1 MSEMLWVAV
10 PSGRDGAELALRVL
24 VVPRLAEG
32 TLVDFGLADWPS
44 LLNDQT
50 GFELRVRTDA
60 GERVVA
66 ATPRL
71 VVRARSELW
80 HEFFGGEAG
89 FVRQWE
95 ERTVRPPQVS
105 DTAATA
111 TKVAAT
117 LRTVTRAGAERPSE
131 ETEAAVREQIATW
144 DGTATPP
151 VPDDNEPPPPLV
163 ADFHRTVANLRE
175 HPAVLLELGLVF
187 ELRCSATDLPEGSAL
202 LSVRCVDPPFLRNL
216 VTTPWTRYE
225 LTATDFRPAPDPAAS
240 SGIRAGMLDLS
251 DSVSLTDPAAPATQR
266 GWAIATFDIDGGA
279 DGFRQAAHDFAAN
292 TPANPVLPPVRSSGI
307 TLLQPGRGRAYRARS
322 GAGARRSR
330 DLGDAV
336 FTAEDLVLG
345 YRVDIRREG
354 APWLSV
360 CARDAGYRVNGV
372 DIVAGRE
379 EGHVKP
385 FAAVRGADGQLRAD
399 EVVLR
404 WDGWSLALPS
414 PNLRGDTSGPARN
427 PAQPLPFDFTWNYT
441 VPPRSM
447 PALRFADLY
456 QVRVRIADMAGG
468 GLTTAELDDATV
480 ASTAVSYLRHDP
492 VPPPQ
497 VHGPAALAAGAAV
510 TRLVIRSDADRGVAD
525 LHAENP
531 DYPVRDTR
539 VLRAPTAALSLV
551 EQHRMLDERTDE
563 ESFQLAQRAMDTDGS
578 GAGLPDPVAS
588 GVRAQ
593 VRAGEAGLVATIG
606 DHSAWSPAWPQ
617 YAPKTVELH
626 DNPGA
631 EPITVRW
638 NGDVLSVGLAQGK
651 QARIELSS
659 TLDGELSN
667 HLAISDALAGGAGEP
682 TISPDSTKL
691 GRNPAVTP
699 PVRIEVVHAVKRPLR
714 EPVWELPEEAVHR
727 EPNDPTAL
735 LTPMFTDTGL
745 DPHSTGRLRF
755 SAAWTDVTDAGT
767 LATTAHTP
775 TTLTDVHSQVVEP
788 GEMPTVRFRHEFGDT
803 RHRTITY
810 TLEAVSRYRQYFA
823 ATDPEADFA
832 VARAQAPVVVA
843 SSARPTAPVVLGVVP
858 AFATRVARTGA
869 DRLEFS
875 RDSGRIRVELA
886 RPWYE
891 TGEGEQVAVVL
902 APTTDPT
909 PTVAAT
915 VSRAGRDP
923 LFGTPDLPSF
933 PQLSWFPA
941 AVEPGE
947 VIIPALGE
955 FVAVAPHSVSPGGDR
970 WFADV
975 EIAVPQEHQSYHPFI
990 RLAVARY
997 QRHSLD
1003 GMSLSPVVVTDTV
1016 PLLPDRHV
1024 VVDRSG
1030 NELRVGVAGTS
1041 PNPLNRLELRLESCP
1056 AGLTPEAVDLVVD
1069 DPADQQGLAVWRPV
1083 GSSVERAEDGGIAA
1097 LMLPPTADHLRLRL
1111 WETENL
1117 VGPEAAEVPAELRM
1131 RTVFV
1136 ATMMIPPE
1144 WYRV

>member
-10 PSGRDGAELALRVL
+10 PSGRDGAELSVRVL
-24 VVPRLAEG
+24 VVPRLDEG

-50 GFELRVRTDA
+50 GFELRVRTDT

-66 ATPRL
+66 SAPRL
-71 VVRARSELW
+71 VARARSELW
-80 HEFFGGEAG
+80 HEFFGGDAG

-95 ERTVRPPQVS
+95 DRTVGPPQVS
-105 DTAATA
+105 DTSATA

-117 LRTVTRAGAERPSE
+117 LRTVTRVGAERPPE
-131 ETEAAVREQIATW
+131 ETEAAVREQLATW
-144 DGTATPP
+144 HGTATAP
-151 VPDDNEPPPPLV
+151 VPDDNEPPPPVV

-187 ELRCSATDLPEGSAL
+187 ELRCAATDLGEGTAL

-216 VTTPWTRYE
+216 VTAPWTRYE
-225 LTATDFRPAPDPAAS
+225 LTATGFRPAPDPSAS

-251 DSVSLTDPAAPATQR
+251 DSVSLTDPSAPAASR
-266 GWAIATFDIDGGA
+266 RWAIATFDIDGGA

-292 TPANPVLPPVRSSGI
+292 TPADPVLPPVRSSGI
-307 TLLQPGRGRAYRARS
+307 TLLQPGRGREYLARS
-322 GAGARRSR
+322 GASTRRAR
-330 DLGDAV
+330 DLGDVV

-354 APWLSV
+354 TPWLSV

-399 EVVLR
+399 EAVLR

-414 PNLRGDTSGPARN
+414 PNLRGDTTGPARN
-427 PAQPLPFDFTWNYT
+427 PAQPLPFDFAWDYT

-480 ASTAVSYLRHDP
+480 ASAAVSYLRHDP

-497 VHGPAALAAGAAV
+497 VHGPAALATGATV
-510 TRLVIRSDADRGVAD
+510 TRLVIRSDAGRSVAD

-531 DYPVRDTR
+531 EYPVRDSR

-593 VRAGEAGLVATIG
+593 ARFGEAGLVATIG
-606 DHSAWSPAWPQ
+606 DHSAWSPAWPH
-617 YAPKTVELH
+617 YGAKTVELH
-626 DNPGA
+626 DSPGA

-638 NGDVLSVGLAQGK
+638 NGDVLSIGLAKGK

-699 PVRIEVVHAVKRPLR
+699 PVRIEVVHAVKHPLR
-714 EPVWELPEEAVHR
+714 EPVWELPDEAVHR
-727 EPNDPTAL
+727 QPGDPTAL
-735 LTPMFTDTGL
+735 LTPMFTDAGL
-745 DPHSTGRLRF
+745 DPHSTGRLGV
-755 SAAWTDVTDAGT
+755 SAAWTDVTDTGTSAATALTPRT
-767 LATTAHTP
+767 LAA
-775 TTLTDVHSQVVEP
+775 VHSQVIDP
-788 GEMPTVRFRHEFGDT
+788 GHMPSMRFRHEFGDT
-803 RHRTITY
+803 RHRTVTY
-810 TLEAVSRYRQYFA
+810 TLEAASRYRQYFA
-823 ATDPEADFA
+823 ATDPDSDFA
-832 VARAQAPVVVA
+832 LTRPQTPVVIV
-843 SSARPTAPVVLGVVP
+843 SSARPAAPVVLGVVP
-858 AFATRVARTGA
+858 AFATRVVRTGA

-875 RDSGRIRVELA
+875 RDSGRIRVEVA

-891 TGEGEQVAVVL
+891 TGAGEQLGVVL
-902 APTTDPT
+902 APDADPT

-933 PQLSWFPA
+933 PQAEWFPS
-941 AVEPGE
+941 AVEPVDVVVPE
-947 VIIPALGE
+947 LGE
-955 FVAVAPHSVSPGGDR
+955 FVAVAPHEVSPGTDR

-975 EIAVPQEHQSYHPFI
+975 QLAVPREQQSYHPFV
-990 RLAVARY
+990 RLAVARF

-1003 GMSLSPVVVTDTV
+1003 GMYLSPIVITDAV
-1016 PLLPDRHV
+1016 PLLPHRNV
-1024 VVDRSG
+1024 VVERSG
-1030 NELRVGVAGTS
+1030 DQLRVAVGGTS

-1056 AGLTPEAVDLVVD
+1056 AGSVPESVDLVVD
-1069 DPADQQGLAVWRPV
+1069 DPAEQQGLPVWRPV
-1083 GSSVERAEDGGIAA
+1083 GAVVERAEDGAVA
-1097 LMLPPTADHLRLRL
+1097 PLTMPPTADHLRLRL
-1111 WETENL
+1111 CETEKL
-1117 VGPEAAEVPAELRM
+1117 TGQQAPDLPAELRL

-1136 ATMMIPPE
+1136 ATIVLPVE
-1144 WYRV
+1144 WYRA